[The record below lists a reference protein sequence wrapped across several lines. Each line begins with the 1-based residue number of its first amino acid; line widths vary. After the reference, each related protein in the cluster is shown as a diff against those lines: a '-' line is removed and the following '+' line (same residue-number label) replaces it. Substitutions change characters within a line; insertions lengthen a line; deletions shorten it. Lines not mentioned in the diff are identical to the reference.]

1 MPLKH
6 SSSPSLF
13 NTTVKESF
21 GKVSKI
27 LEEAFVSPSWSVP
40 RKPCVLL
47 EVYTEEHSPLTEAL
61 RSRGHFALRFTRR
74 DGDLSTVDG
83 RRKLWKLIDQYQPL
97 NIWVAPE
104 CGPWS
109 GWNKLNQFKSVA
121 MFDKIQ
127 NLQAKEL
134 QHVELCSELCRFQ
147 VKRSRQFHL
156 EQPNGSS
163 MPQLASFEP
172 IHAITERASFDM
184 CMFGLKHPISQK
196 FLRKSS

>member
-1 MPLKH
+1 MSSYHAAVDDTRKWLKH
-6 SSSPSLF
+6 SSSHSLF

-109 GWNKLNQFKSVA
+109 GWK
-121 MFDKIQ
+121 
-127 NLQAKEL
+127 
-134 QHVELCSELCRFQ
+134 
-147 VKRSRQFHL
+147 
-156 EQPNGSS
+156 
-163 MPQLASFEP
+163 
-172 IHAITERASFDM
+172 
-184 CMFGLKHPISQK
+184 
-196 FLRKSS
+196 